1 MTGQEFV
8 STTMDK
14 ISAIKEYKEKYGEEV
29 IITYYNSHG
38 TYTGIEEYLKEYATK
53 KQSSLRIRT
62 VNTSLSVKRS
72 ADSATVPTKRKRERA
87 QQKESRSPGRLNNG
101 ELREYKR

>member
-29 IITYYNSHG
+29 IIAYYNSNG

-53 KQSSLRIRT
+53 KQS
-62 VNTSLSVKRS
+62 
-72 ADSATVPTKRKRERA
+72 
-87 QQKESRSPGRLNNG
+87 
-101 ELREYKR
+101 